1 MTAASAASAAKA
13 PQQTI
18 GYRDRPWIPR
28 IWNGMTVRGL
38 FLLLIRNRFAVA
50 PRRLGRALV
59 CALACPMNSLLGI
72 LQKLLLGRRIART
85 HIEHGPIFIIG
96 HWRAGTTLLHEM
108 MALDRR
114 HTFANTYDCLAPNH
128 FLISSRRIK
137 GWLASL
143 LPAQRPMDNMAF
155 GWDRPQEDE
164 FALCN
169 MGVRS
174 PYLTLAFPNRPP
186 QDQEY
191 FELREVPQ
199 KQRERWKRAVVWFLK
214 CLTLRIPKRIVLKSP
229 SHTFR
234 ISVLLEL
241 FPKAHFIHVVRDP
254 YVIFPSTINLWKR
267 LSRDEGFQTPRH
279 EGLEEYVFRTLGRM
293 YEVFERDRRLLA
305 HWQLCEV
312 RYEELIKDPIGQMR
326 RIYEQLELG
335 EVGEALPALNEY
347 VAARK
352 DYKTNRYEISPEVR
366 ARIGRRWR
374 RYIERYGYTLE
385 SAGG

>member
-1 MTAASAASAAKA
+1 MTSASAAKT
-13 PQQTI
+13 PQQTT

-28 IWNGMTVRGL
+28 IWNGMNVRGW
-38 FLLLIRNRFAVA
+38 FLLLVRNRFAVA

-59 CALACPMNSLLGI
+59 CAFVCPLNSLAGI

-85 HIEHGPIFIIG
+85 PIEHAPIFIIG
-96 HWRAGTTLLHEM
+96 HWRSGTTLLHEM
-108 MALDRR
+108 MALDGR
-114 HTFANTYDCLAPNH
+114 HTCANTYDCLAPNH
-128 FLISSRRIK
+128 FLISGRRIK
-137 GWLASL
+137 DWLGFL

-174 PYLTLAFPNRPP
+174 PYLALAFPNRPR

-191 FELREVPQ
+191 FELSEVSPR
-199 KQRERWKRAVVWFLK
+199 QRERWKREVTWFLK
-214 CLTLRIPKRIVLKSP
+214 CLTLRCPKRIVLKSP

-234 ISVLLEL
+234 IPVLLAL
-241 FPKAHFIHVVRDP
+241 FPKARFIHIVRDP

-279 EGLEEYVFRTLGRM
+279 EGLEEYVFQTLGRM
-293 YEVFERDRRLLA
+293 YEAFERDRQLLA
-305 HWQLCEV
+305 PRQLCEI
-312 RYEELIKDPIGQMR
+312 RYEELIQDPIGQMR
-326 RIYEQLELG
+326 GIYEQLELG
-335 EVGEALPALNEY
+335 EVGEALPALSEY
-347 VAARK
+347 VAAQK
-352 DYKTNRYEISPEVR
+352 EYKTNRYEISPEVR

-374 RYIERYGYTLE
+374 RYIERYGYTSE
-385 SAGG
+385 PANSD